1 MHKNRAKRLDLA
13 DSAVKFDGGECNLFR
28 TLNLGE
34 LIDFKNDG
42 YRKFSVYV
50 ATIQNAK
57 GFLKRGGLRGEFCE
71 LGKELKFSSYPAPE
85 LLCLATKA

>member
-57 GFLKRGGLRGEFCE
+57 GFLKRGGLRGEFA
-71 LGKELKFSSYPAPE
+71 SA
-85 LLCLATKA
+85 

>member
-1 MHKNRAKRLDLA
+1 MHKNRAKRLGLA

-34 LIDFKNDG
+34 LIDFKNDR

-50 ATIQNAK
+50 AAIQNTK
-57 GFLKRGGLRGEFCE
+57 GFLSAEDCAVSLRARER
-71 LGKELKFSSYPAPE
+71 A
-85 LLCLATKA
+85 

>member
-34 LIDFKNDG
+34 LIDFKNGG
-42 YRKFSVYV
+42 YRKFGAYV
-50 ATIQNAK
+50 AAIQNAK
-57 GFLKRGGLRGEFCE
+57 GFLSAEDCAVSLRARER
-71 LGKELKFSSYPAPE
+71 A
-85 LLCLATKA
+85 